1 MKKQNNY
8 IRYFAYNV
16 DEVELYA
23 YINEAIFNLIELT
36 NMSENDIYKKYNFSC
51 NNSGEQKD
59 RKVLYN
65 MLLDIDKIDSNIV
78 YDNFYL
84 NYFKKKGCDNY
95 IDKTS

>member
-23 YINEAIFNLIELT
+23 YINEAIFDLIELT
-36 NMSENDIYKKYNFSC
+36 NMSENDIYKKYTFSC
-51 NNSGEQKD
+51 NSSGEQKD
-59 RKVLYN
+59 RKVLYK

-84 NYFKKKGCDNY
+84 NYFKKEVDICPQ
-95 IDKTS
+95 

>member
-8 IRYFAYNV
+8 IRNFAYIV

-23 YINEAIFNLIELT
+23 YINESIFDLIELT
-36 NMSENDIYKKYNFSC
+36 NMNENDIYKKYNFNC
-51 NNSGEQKD
+51 NSSGEQKD

-84 NYFKKKGCDNY
+84 NYFKKEVDIY
-95 IDKTS
+95 PQMTH

>member
-23 YINEAIFNLIELT
+23 YINEAIFDLIELT

-51 NNSGEQKD
+51 NSSGEQKD
-59 RKVLYN
+59 RNVLYN

-78 YDNFYL
+78 YNNFYL
-84 NYFKKKGCDNY
+84 NHFKKEVDICPQM
-95 IDKTS
+95 TH

>member
-8 IRYFAYNV
+8 IRYFAYNI

-23 YINEAIFNLIELT
+23 YINETIFDLIELI
-36 NMSENDIYKKYNFSC
+36 NMSENDIYRKYNFSC
-51 NNSGEQKD
+51 NSSEEQKD

-84 NYFKKKGCDNY
+84 NYFKKEVDICQQM
-95 IDKTS
+95 TH

>member
-8 IRYFAYNV
+8 IRYFAYNI

-23 YINEAIFNLIELT
+23 YINEAIFDLIELT
-36 NMSENDIYKKYNFSC
+36 NMSENDIHKKYDFNC
-51 NNSGEQKD
+51 NSSGEQKD

-84 NYFKKKGCDNY
+84 SYFKKEVDICPQM
-95 IDKTS
+95 TH

>member
-51 NNSGEQKD
+51 NSSGE
-59 RKVLYN
+59 
-65 MLLDIDKIDSNIV
+65 
-78 YDNFYL
+78 
-84 NYFKKKGCDNY
+84 
-95 IDKTS
+95 

>member
-23 YINEAIFNLIELT
+23 YINEAIFDLIELT

-51 NNSGEQKD
+51 NSSGEQKD
-59 RKVLYN
+59 RK
-65 MLLDIDKIDSNIV
+65 
-78 YDNFYL
+78 FYIIC
-84 NYFKKKGCDNY
+84 F
-95 IDKTS
+95 

>member
-1 MKKQNNY
+1 
-8 IRYFAYNV
+8 
-16 DEVELYA
+16 
-23 YINEAIFNLIELT
+23 
-36 NMSENDIYKKYNFSC
+36 
-51 NNSGEQKD
+51 
-59 RKVLYN
+59 

>member
-16 DEVELYA
+16 DEVELYV
-23 YINEAIFNLIELT
+23 YINEAIFDLIELT
-36 NMSENDIYKKYNFSC
+36 NMSENDIYKKYNFNC
-51 NNSGEQKD
+51 NSSGEQKD

-84 NYFKKKGCDNY
+84 SYFKKEVDICPQM
-95 IDKTS
+95 TH

>member
-16 DEVELYA
+16 DEVELYT
-23 YINEAIFNLIELT
+23 YINETIFDLIKLT
-36 NMSENDIYKKYNFSC
+36 NMSENNIYKKYNFNC
-51 NNSGEQKD
+51 NSSGEQKD

-84 NYFKKKGCDNY
+84 SYFKKEVDICPQM
-95 IDKTS
+95 TH

>member
-23 YINEAIFNLIELT
+23 YINEAIFDLIELT

-51 NNSGEQKD
+51 NSPGEQKD
-59 RKVLYN
+59 RKVLKCT
-65 MLLDIDKIDSNIV
+65 L
-78 YDNFYL
+78 
-84 NYFKKKGCDNY
+84 
-95 IDKTS
+95 

>member
-16 DEVELYA
+16 DEIELYA
-23 YINEAIFNLIELT
+23 YINEAIFDLIELT
-36 NMSENDIYKKYNFSC
+36 NMSENDIYKKYNFNC
-51 NNSGEQKD
+51 NSSGEQKD

-84 NYFKKKGCDNY
+84 SYFKKEVDICPQM
-95 IDKTS
+95 TH

>member
-16 DEVELYA
+16 DEVELYT
-23 YINEAIFNLIELT
+23 YINEAIFDLIKLT
-36 NMSENDIYKKYNFSC
+36 NMNENDIYKKYNFNC
-51 NNSGEQKD
+51 NSSEEQKD

-84 NYFKKKGCDNY
+84 SYFKKEVDICPQM
-95 IDKTS
+95 TH

>member
-23 YINEAIFNLIELT
+23 YINEAIFDLIELT

-51 NNSGEQKD
+51 NSLGEQKD

-84 NYFKKKGCDNY
+84 SYFKRRLIY
-95 IDKTS
+95 V

>member
-23 YINEAIFNLIELT
+23 YINEAIFDLIELT
-36 NMSENDIYKKYNFSC
+36 NMSDFSC
-51 NNSGEQKD
+51 NSSGEQKD

-78 YDNFYL
+78 YNNFYL
-84 NYFKKKGCDNY
+84 NYFKKEVDICPQM
-95 IDKTS
+95 TH

>member
-23 YINEAIFNLIELT
+23 YINEAIFDLIELT

-51 NNSGEQKD
+51 NSSGEQKD
-59 RKVLYN
+59 RK
-65 MLLDIDKIDSNIV
+65 
-78 YDNFYL
+78 FYIICF
-84 NYFKKKGCDNY
+84 YRY
-95 IDKTS
+95 R

>member
-8 IRYFAYNV
+8 IRYLAYNV

-23 YINEAIFNLIELT
+23 YINEAIFDLIELT
-36 NMSENDIYKKYNFSC
+36 NMSENDIYKKYNFSS
-51 NNSGEQKD
+51 NSSGEQKD

-84 NYFKKKGCDNY
+84 SYFKKAVDICMTENKY
-95 IDKTS
+95 

>member
-23 YINEAIFNLIELT
+23 YINEAIFDLIELT
-36 NMSENDIYKKYNFSC
+36 NMSENDIYKKYNFNC
-51 NNSGEQKD
+51 NSSGEQKD

-84 NYFKKKGCDNY
+84 SYFKKEVDICPQM
-95 IDKTS
+95 TH